1 MNAKEKTVKKILH
14 LMTSLAFAFLV
25 VVTNVTCIGPG
36 YQPELPEDA
45 EKLKIK

>member
-1 MNAKEKTVKKILH
+1 MKGKNRAVKKILH
-14 LMTSLAFAFLV
+14 LMTSLALVFLV

-36 YQPELPEDA
+36 YQPEIPEET

>member
-1 MNAKEKTVKKILH
+1 MKISNKLIKH
-14 LMTSLAFAFLV
+14 ILRTLTSVAFAFIFIA
-25 VVTNVTCIGPG
+25 TNVTCIGPG